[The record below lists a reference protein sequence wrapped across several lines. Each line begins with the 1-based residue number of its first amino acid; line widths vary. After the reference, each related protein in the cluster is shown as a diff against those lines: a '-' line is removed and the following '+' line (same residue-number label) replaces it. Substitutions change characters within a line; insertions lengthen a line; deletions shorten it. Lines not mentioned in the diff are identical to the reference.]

1 MAEPTFTLKQL
12 ADALAGVSQAETTE
26 TTEAPQVAEDASPQY
41 VTKADLDSFK
51 SELLESLQGSN
62 PAPATPPS
70 QVLSPPQGLTPAK
83 NPQINLPVSPA
94 TQPVKNGFVPTGN
107 PVIDQRRQAEAT
119 YQQAKENTDAVQAAL
134 LQQLGI
140 RS

>member
-62 PAPATPPS
+62 PTPAAPST
-70 QVLSPPQGLTPAK
+70 QGLAPAK

-94 TQPVKNGFVPTGN
+94 TQTVKTGN
-107 PVIDQRRQAEAT
+107 PLVDQYYANLASNQKVDAELTAMLNS
-119 YQQAKENTDAVQAAL
+119 A
-134 LQQLGI
+134 
-140 RS
+140 

>member
-62 PAPATPPS
+62 PTPATPS
-70 QVLSPPQGLTPAK
+70 PQGLAPAK

-94 TQPVKNGFVPTGN
+94 AQTVKTGN
-107 PVIDQRRQAEAT
+107 PLVDQYYANLASNQKVDAELTAMLNS
-119 YQQAKENTDAVQAAL
+119 A
-134 LQQLGI
+134 
-140 RS
+140 